1 MLTLSEQALLRRHGY
16 NIEVEEIRRAWEDE
30 KDSLLAAINSLKE
43 LLAETHKGRDAS
55 KVRVFFFFTFFAHYY
70 FLQNCLILQVTELT
84 RLKMHEL
91 FISVFGKLH
100 VFCQNSHLHLHN
112 YCFCLRRFLKNTP
125 FHDY

>member
-55 KVRVFFFFTFFAHYY
+55 KVRVLYIFTF
-70 FLQNCLILQVTELT
+70 
-84 RLKMHEL
+84 
-91 FISVFGKLH
+91 LH
-100 VFCQNSHLHLHN
+100 II
-112 YCFCLRRFLKNTP
+112 P
-125 FHDY
+125 FKFVYASIVRHFFRNKK